1 MSPPTCARGSFPIRR
16 DVLERPTMQ
25 SDREH
30 RFHQF
35 ALAMA
40 KALFAER
47 VHLLRLTEIV
57 RHQLR
62 PNEEGLMLLPDE
74 LDDEM
79 KKQAFDFVLAM
90 MPEDLHV
97 ELYQLKQ
104 SWFTVQ

>member
-1 MSPPTCARGSFPIRR
+1 
-16 DVLERPTMQ
+16 MQ

-57 RHQLR
+57 RLKVR
-62 PNEEGLMLLPDE
+62 PNDDGLMILPGE
-74 LDDEM
+74 LDEEM
-79 KKQAFDFVLAM
+79 KKQAFDFVLMM
-90 MPEDLHV
+90 MPEEYHV
-97 ELYQLKQ
+97 ELLQLRQ
-104 SWFTVQ
+104 SWLTVQ